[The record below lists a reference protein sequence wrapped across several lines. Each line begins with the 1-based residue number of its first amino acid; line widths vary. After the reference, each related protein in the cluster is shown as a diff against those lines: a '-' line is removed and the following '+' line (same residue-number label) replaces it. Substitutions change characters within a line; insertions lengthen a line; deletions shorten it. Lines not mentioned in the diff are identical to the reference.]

1 MKDVAIVTGL
11 DELDPVGGFVP
22 GQRPAPMNDASFYVR
37 VLPSDAEPKSL
48 LSDALHHLLARI
60 RSAFVKVGDFP
71 RGDAQPPLDTHGIPA
86 IPMAKG
92 MVAG

>member
-1 MKDVAIVTGL
+1 MVAAL
-11 DELDPVGGFVP
+11 CGFP
-22 GQRPAPMNDASFYVR
+22 ARPRLWPHAGDLPPLNGTTSRERIWGCDAAPNSH
-37 VLPSDAEPKSL
+37 

-71 RGDAQPPLDTHGIPA
+71 RGDAQPPLDRHGVPA